1 MKKNNGYIALSMAV
15 LVGAAV
21 MGAVIYLA
29 SQGSMKS
36 KQFVGEIQ
44 KDQMDGILKLYV
56 TQTAAVFR
64 AELYKGVNP
73 ANPSGYGYHKEVRPN
88 DEPTIKPPPKPTVT
102 PAPKPTVRPPAEPTV
117 RPPTEPTV
125 RPTVTSTPK
134 PIYTK
139 PPRPTFTPA
148 PISSP
153 EIKPTVTS
161 PSGSTGDTGDIG
173 PKIYPTT
180 TFFTTPKSLF
190 QKAASLLAS
199 FSIFQAMA
207 SPALP
212 IANNDFETSQTDF
225 KCLANPD
232 VNNPAHRYVEPNPPA
247 GKTIV
252 YTCKEI
258 PPGTKGA
265 VITAYFLE
273 KNNVNQDVSAT
284 AHVSYQLPIGKV
296 VASKGNYI
304 KRTNK
309 LVPEISSLSPL
320 SFDNTAN
327 PDLNN
332 IYLHDL
338 IQTTNSVNVDDKQF
352 LKIFLNDKTVIQ
364 IGPDSEFYFKKF
376 LFQKVNE
383 RSTLYKLIK
392 GSLQV
397 LYADKNN
404 NEEMIIETPSVAL
417 GVRGTEYKLQ
427 IKEADLAYHV
437 TMDVFSGQ
445 VAAFEQGNKLIK
457 TLLPDQTFNHYQ
469 AKNQT
474 TGASA
479 DGTIRAFE
487 KNNFYFYNVLQIP
500 SAVADNT
507 SATSIQ
513 YDSDLDKIDKFNEL
527 LLIRRENLLL
537 YGYFHN
543 ASRDPSQIYFQHIKA
558 AGGWGGY
565 YNLIRPSLI
574 NEPLFIP
581 NKTQYGGMS
590 FPIGQSPVPKSF
602 EIAMMSPNGFDTIY
616 DIPLNFALVY
626 DQNFSNNSFLLI
638 YPAESLDSLANRLVP
653 GPYTEI
659 QNNIMLSPLPGLKL
673 NNGDI
678 IGCGTGSS
686 PCNDIG
692 SLRAQ
697 IPSDYEA
704 SRLIIFNGD
713 QRTITPWPP
722 KPKPVATAAPESVD
736 NKGSSKDKGSS
747 GSSKKS
753 SKKSTPTATPTAPAQ
768 VCRDLHH
775 KKCKYGFEGDCFEPE
790 CKSCRGIGNYEVS
803 NVVIGTVCQ

>member
-88 DEPTIKPPPKPTVT
+88 DEPTIKPRPKPTVT
-102 PAPKPTVRPPAEPTV
+102 P
-117 RPPTEPTV
+117 
-125 RPTVTSTPK
+125 
-134 PIYTK
+134 
-139 PPRPTFTPA
+139 
-148 PISSP
+148 SS
-153 EIKPTVTS
+153 KS
-161 PSGSTGDTGDIG
+161 PGNVK
-173 PKIYPTT
+173 PKIYPTSA
-180 TFFTTPKSLF
+180 FFTTPRALF
-190 QKAASLLAS
+190 QKAASLFAS

-212 IANNDFETSQTDF
+212 ITNNDFETSQTDF

-258 PPGTKGA
+258 PPRTKGA

-273 KNNVNQDVSAT
+273 KNNVNQDMFAT
-284 AHVSYQLPIGKV
+284 AFVSYQLPIGKV
-296 VASKGNYI
+296 ITSKGNYI

-309 LVPEISSLSPL
+309 LVPEIDSLSPL
-320 SFDNTAN
+320 SFDNTLN

-338 IQTTNSVNVDDKQF
+338 IQTTNSANFDDKQF
-352 LKIFLNDKTVIQ
+352 LKIYLNDKTVIQ

-392 GSLQV
+392 GSIQV
-397 LYADKNN
+397 LYANKNN

-427 IKEADLAYHV
+427 VRETNRAYHV
-437 TMDVFSGQ
+437 TMDVISGQ
-445 VAAFEQGNKLIK
+445 VAVFEHGNTLIK
-457 TLLPDQTFNHYQ
+457 TVLPGETFNHYQ

-474 TGASA
+474 TGSHANGSVR
-479 DGTIRAFE
+479 TFE
-487 KNNFYFYNVLQIP
+487 KNNFYNVLPIP
-500 SAVADNT
+500 T
-507 SATSIQ
+507 PATTTPGSYASENDII
-513 YDSDLDKIDKFNEL
+513 LEKISTINEL
-527 LLIRRENLLL
+527 LHIRKENLLL

-558 AGGWGGY
+558 AGGWGEY
-565 YNLIRPSLI
+565 YKLIRPSLI

-581 NKTQYGGMS
+581 NKAQYGGMS

-602 EIAMMSPNGFDTIY
+602 EIAMMSPNGFDSIY
-616 DIPLNFALVY
+616 DINLNFALVY
-626 DQNFSNNSFLLI
+626 DQNYSNNSFLLI
-638 YPAESLDSLANRLVP
+638 YPAESLDSLANRFVP

-659 QNNIMLSPLPGLKL
+659 QNYIMLSPLPGLKL

-678 IGCGTGSS
+678 VGCGTGSS
-686 PCNDIG
+686 PCDDIG

-722 KPKPVATAAPESVD
+722 KPKPVATAAPAPVD
-736 NKGSSKDKGSS
+736 NKGSSKDTGS
-747 GSSKKS
+747 SSKKS
-753 SKKSTPTATPTAPAQ
+753 SKKSTPKATPTPIPT
-768 VCRDLHH
+768 VCRELHH
-775 KKCKYGFEGDCFEPE
+775 KKCAPGGYEGDCFEPE
-790 CKSCRGIGNYEVS
+790 CPSCRGISHEVS